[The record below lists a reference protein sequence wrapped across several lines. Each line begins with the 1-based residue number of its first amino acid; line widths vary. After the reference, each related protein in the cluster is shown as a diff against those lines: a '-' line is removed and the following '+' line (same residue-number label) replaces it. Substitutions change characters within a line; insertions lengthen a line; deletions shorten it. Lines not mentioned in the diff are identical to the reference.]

1 MNTLK
6 VGRLCKQARL
16 KKNISL
22 VRFAQMNNEN
32 YKNIWAFENGKAN
45 NIKYLSYYYN
55 LFDDE
60 HSRKEFTKELFE
72 IQGGVK

>member
-6 VGRLCKQARL
+6 IGLLCKQARL
-16 KKNISL
+16 NKKITL
-22 VRFAQMNNEN
+22 VKFAQMNNEN
-32 YKNIWAFENGKAN
+32 YKNIWAFENGNAN

-60 HSRKEFTKELFE
+60 HSRKEFSKQIFE
-72 IQGGVK
+72 IL